1 MSNKITTQTLI
12 EQLSASAGVSRE
24 IAENFV
30 KAFANTVMEG
40 VERDGV
46 VKVGGIGTFKLVAV
60 ADRASVDVN
69 TGQRIIIPG
78 YNKLGFS
85 ADEKTVGILN
95 GKDIDAQENKVV
107 PIVKSKRKAKADDKT
122 KAEKA
127 SGTKKTPKPARL
139 NKEERHNEPVSNRT
153 RKRKVEAT
161 EMKTEKTGTDTNQK
175 VGAAVEESSKRAEGN
190 NSKKA
195 DTIVT
200 ERVGVRK
207 DEKKNVT
214 LTVPTPESPVE
225 TKDKPTTVNSHTE
238 SKSIA
243 KPAVTEKTSND
254 SRRGSEGENNNA
266 LMRFLFRL
274 PWWGYVAIVAVAFLI
289 ILFVVLCINGT
300 NNEDVQYNI
309 SDNQPGVLHQ
319 TVEQQ
324 DIQTSESPQKTTVA
338 TSKKEHILKYGE
350 TLTTISQMY
359 YGTPDS
365 MGAIWRLNKF
375 EDPNAI
381 PVGTRIKLP

>member
-107 PIVKSKRKAKADDKT
+107 PIAKSKRKAKADDKT
-122 KAEKA
+122 KAENA

-139 NKEERHNEPVSNRT
+139 NKEEQHNEPVSNRP

-161 EMKTEKTGTDTNQK
+161 EVKTEKTGTDTNQK
-175 VGAAVEESSKRAEGN
+175 VGAAVEESPKRAGKN
-190 NSKKA
+190 NSKKTDA
-195 DTIVT
+195 IVA
-200 ERVGVRK
+200 ERVSVRK
-207 DEKKNVT
+207 DEQKNVT
-214 LTVPTPESPVE
+214 LTVSAPESPVE
-225 TKDKPTTVNSHTE
+225 TKDKPTTVTSRTE
-238 SKSIA
+238 STSGA

-274 PWWGYVAIVAVAFLI
+274 PWWGCVAIVAVAFLI

-300 NNEDVQYNI
+300 NNEDVQYDI
-309 SDNQPGVLHQ
+309 SDNQPGVQHQ
-319 TVEQQ
+319 PVAQQ
-324 DIQTSESPQKTTVA
+324 DIQTSEIPEKTTVA
-338 TSKKEHILKYGE
+338 TPKKEHILKYGE